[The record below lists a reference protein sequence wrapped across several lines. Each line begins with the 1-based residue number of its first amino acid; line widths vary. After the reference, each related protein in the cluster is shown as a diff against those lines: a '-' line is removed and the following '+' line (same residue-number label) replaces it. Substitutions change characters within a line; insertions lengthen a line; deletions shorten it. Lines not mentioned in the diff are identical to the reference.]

1 MNTRSKLI
9 TIGALVISLFG
20 TLVPAAEKL
29 KVLLIDGQN
38 NHNWES
44 CEPVLKWALE
54 ECGRFVVAV
63 STAPPSTP
71 AKPKA
76 PKQRLGQ
83 SQADHDKEMAEWK
96 ALTKAMDIAVAL
108 VWQQWHPKFRDYD
121 VLVSNYNGEDWPEE
135 VRKDFV
141 EYVRNGGGL
150 VSVHAADNSFP
161 GWPEYNEMIAVGG
174 WGGRNEKSG
183 PMVRWRD
190 GKVVFDTSPG
200 GGGTH
205 GAGHE
210 FLVETRAPEH
220 PIMKGLPA
228 GWRHAS
234 DELYAKM
241 RGPAKNLTV
250 LATAKAEPGKGG
262 TEENEPI
269 LMAITYGKGRM
280 FHTTLGHDAR
290 SMSGLGFQVTLQRG
304 TEWAATGQVTLPA
317 PKPEELPADKAAMH
331 PMPKK

>member
-1 MNTRSKLI
+1 MNARRTVLLLAGL
-9 TIGALVISLFG
+9 TFAL
-20 TLVPAAEKL
+20 LVPALSAAEKL
-29 KVLLIDGQN
+29 KVLIIDGQN
-38 NHNWES
+38 NHDWKS
-44 CEPVLKWALE
+44 CQPVLKWALE
-54 ECGRFVVAV
+54 ECGRFTVDV
-63 STAPPSTP
+63 STTPPSAP
-71 AKPKA
+71 SAPKA
-76 PKQRLGQ
+76 PKQPTPEQ
-83 SQADHDKEMAEWK
+83 QAKYDADVTKWKEQQAQRAEAWK
-96 ALTKAMDIAVAL
+96 
-108 VWQQWHPKFRDYD
+108 QWRPKFRDYD
-121 VLVSNYNGEDWPEE
+121 VLVSNYNGDDWPEV

-161 GWPEYNEMIAVGG
+161 GWPEFNEMIAVGG

-190 GKVVFDTSPG
+190 GQVVFDNSPG
-200 GGGTH
+200 AGGTH

-220 PIMKGLPA
+220 PIVKGLPA

-234 DELYAKM
+234 DELYSKL

-262 TEENEPI
+262 TTENEPI
-269 LMAITYGKGRM
+269 LMAIAYGKGRV
-280 FHTTLGHDAR
+280 FHSVLGHDAR

-317 PKPEELPADKAAMH
+317 PKAEELPADKAALR

>member
-1 MNTRSKLI
+1 MNTRNKLI
-9 TIGALVISLFG
+9 TLGALVVSLFG
-20 TLVPAAEKL
+20 TSLPAADKL

-38 NHNWES
+38 NHDWKS
-44 CEPVLKWALE
+44 CRPVLKWALE
-54 ECGRFVVAV
+54 DCGRFSVDA
-63 STAPPSTP
+63 TATPPP
-71 AKPKA
+71 APSKPKA
-76 PKQRLGQ
+76 AKQATLEQ
-83 SQADHDKEMAEWK
+83 QAKYDADLAKWQAQQAERAEAWK
-96 ALTKAMDIAVAL
+96 
-108 VWQQWHPKFRDYD
+108 QWRPKFRDFD
-121 VLVSNYNGEDWPEE
+121 VLVSNYNGDDWPEE

-141 EYVRNGGGL
+141 DYVRNGGGL
-150 VSVHAADNSFP
+150 VVVHAADNSFP

-190 GKVVFDTSPG
+190 GQVVFDTSPG
-200 GGGTH
+200 AGGTH

-262 TEENEPI
+262 TTENEPI
-269 LMAITYGKGRM
+269 LMAIAFGKGRV
-280 FHTTLGHDAR
+280 FHTVLGHDVR

-317 PKPEELPADKAAMH
+317 PGPDALPAGKAAMH
-331 PMPKK
+331 PMPKP